1 MSRPPVALH
10 FKRTELR
17 RLLPHPSIV
26 TSEKPHAQVHPP
38 TAQTYPPSLPHARDD
53 ETRHLRPPLPDKRRL
68 ARPASRSSPSHPLR
82 RKHNLPTDHA
92 LIEVRCTQVEQG
104 SKNHEL
110 VPTPLIQHLSGQRQ
124 GVHKCISALAKVGL
138 IAKVKNAKYD
148 GYRLTYGGLDYLALN
163 THRKPQPQPSQNPT
177 TPNQPTIYSL
187 GNQIGVGKESD
198 IYITASPTNRQ
209 LVLKLHRL
217 GRISFRTVKAN
228 RDYLR
233 NRSTGSWMYLS
244 RLAAQKEYAVM
255 KVLYREKFPVPEP
268 VGWSRHTVVMEF
280 IDSFPLRMVDSI
292 PEPGKLYG
300 ELMELIVRFASRG
313 LIHGDFNEFNILIR
327 ETTNESTGKVRL
339 EPVVI
344 DFPQVVSTNHVNARM
359 YFDRDVECVRRYFE
373 RRFKYTSDEAGP
385 FFEDAVK
392 GADLERRLDVEVQA
406 SGYSKKVS
414 ELDRY
419 VEVVGGDAEVEEDAG
434 AVEEGVDEDGDEGAE
449 DVDQDA
455 EVEEDGELEQV
466 EGLPEG
472 GEEVLQGD
480 EAEVEARLGL
490 LSVEDD
496 LAVKPVGMKDYG
508 FVPLEMELPMHPEE
522 VKQKVRGKKKASGWA
537 I

>member
-1 MSRPPVALH
+1 MYFR
-10 FKRTELR
+10 
-17 RLLPHPSIV
+17 
-26 TSEKPHAQVHPP
+26 
-38 TAQTYPPSLPHARDD
+38 AR
-53 ETRHLRPPLPDKRRL
+53 E
-68 ARPASRSSPSHPLR
+68 
-82 RKHNLPTDHA
+82 
-92 LIEVRCTQVEQG
+92 
-104 SKNHEL
+104 
-110 VPTPLIQHLSGQRQ
+110 SGIDSQD
-124 GVHKCISALAKVGL
+124 
-138 IAKVKNAKYD
+138 D

-163 THRKPQPQPSQNPT
+163 THRKPQPQPTSPT
-177 TPNQPTIYSL
+177 TSNNTPNQPTIYSL

-255 KVLYREKFPVPEP
+255 KVLYREGFPVPEP

-280 IDSFPLRMVDSI
+280 IDSFPLRMVEGV

-300 ELMELIVRFASRG
+300 ELMELIVRFAQRG

-327 ETTNESTGKVRL
+327 ETTNELTGKVEL

-385 FFEDAVK
+385 FFEEAVK
-392 GADLERRLDVEVQA
+392 GADPERRLDVEVQA
-406 SGYSKKVS
+406 SGYGKKVS

-419 VEVVGGDAEVEEDAG
+419 VEVVGGDAEVEAEGGDAEGGG
-434 AVEEGVDEDGDEGAE
+434 AEEGAEEGVDEDGDGEDLEDERPEEVEEAPNDSE
-449 DVDQDA
+449 DVQQSAGTA
-455 EVEEDGELEQV
+455 EVEE
-466 EGLPEG
+466 
-472 GEEVLQGD
+472 
-480 EAEVEARLGL
+480 RLGAL
-490 LSVEDD
+490 TVEDD
-496 LAVKPVGMKDYG
+496 LAVKPVNLKDYG
-508 FVPLEMELPMHPEE
+508 LMPLDLELELPPHPEE

>member
-1 MSRPPVALH
+1 MKLDISAL
-10 FKRTELR
+10 RYL
-17 RLLPHPSIV
+17 
-26 TSEKPHAQVHPP
+26 TSEDWRVLQA
-38 TAQTYPPSLPHARDD
+38 
-53 ETRHLRPPLPDKRRL
+53 
-68 ARPASRSSPSHPLR
+68 
-82 RKHNLPTDHA
+82 
-92 LIEVRCTQVEQG
+92 VEQG

-124 GVHKCISALAKVGL
+124 VVHKCISALAKVGL

-163 THRKPQPQPSQNPT
+163 THRKPQPSPNQT
-177 TPNQPTIYSL
+177 TPQPTIYSL

-244 RLAAQKEYAVM
+244 RLAAQKEFAVM
-255 KVLYREKFPVPEP
+255 KVLWREGFPVPEP

-280 IDSFPLRMVDSI
+280 IDSFPLRMVESI

-300 ELMELIVRFASRG
+300 ELMELIVRFARRG

-327 ETTNESTGKVRL
+327 ETTDENTGKVTL
-339 EPVVI
+339 TPVVI

-385 FFEDAVK
+385 FFDEAVK
-392 GADLERRLDVEVQA
+392 GADPERRLDVEVQA
-406 SGYSKKVS
+406 SGYGKKVS

-419 VEVVGGDAEVEEDAG
+419 VEVVGGDGEGEGEALEEEDDDAEDSG
-434 AVEEGVDEDGDEGAE
+434 EELEDDRPEQDNEAPDEEEEVQQQDEDA
-449 DVDQDA
+449 A
-455 EVEEDGELEQV
+455 
-466 EGLPEG
+466 
-472 GEEVLQGD
+472 
-480 EAEVEARLGL
+480 VEARLDAL
-490 LSVEDD
+490 AVQDD
-496 LAVKPVGMKDYG
+496 LAVKSVGMKDYG
-508 FVPLEMELPMHPEE
+508 FVPLEMDLPQHPEE
-522 VKQKVRGKKKASGWA
+522 IAQKVRGKKKASGWA

>member
-1 MSRPPVALH
+1 MKLDISAL
-10 FKRTELR
+10 RYL
-17 RLLPHPSIV
+17 
-26 TSEKPHAQVHPP
+26 TSEDWRVLQA
-38 TAQTYPPSLPHARDD
+38 
-53 ETRHLRPPLPDKRRL
+53 
-68 ARPASRSSPSHPLR
+68 
-82 RKHNLPTDHA
+82 
-92 LIEVRCTQVEQG
+92 VEQG

-138 IAKVKNAKYD
+138 IAKVKNAKCEQSYPTTHYIKVLTDICIDD

-163 THRKPQPQPSQNPT
+163 THRKPQPTSPSAPNN

-244 RLAAQKEYAVM
+244 RLAAQKEFAVM
-255 KVLYREKFPVPEP
+255 KVLWREGFPVPEP

-280 IDSFPLRMVDSI
+280 IDSFPLRMVESV

-300 ELMELIVRFASRG
+300 ELMELIVRFAQRG

-327 ETTNESTGKVRL
+327 ETTDENTGKVTL
-339 EPVVI
+339 TPVVI

-385 FFEDAVK
+385 FFEEAVK
-392 GADLERRLDVEVQA
+392 GADPERRLDVEVQA
-406 SGYSKKVS
+406 SGYGKKVS

-419 VEVVGGDAEVEEDAG
+419 VEVVGGDGEGEGEALEEEDDAEEGADEDADEDEEAEVEVED
-434 AVEEGVDEDGDEGAE
+434 DEG
-449 DVDQDA
+449 
-455 EVEEDGELEQV
+455 LEQV
-466 EGLPEG
+466 EG
-472 GEEVLQGD
+472 GEEVQQQGE
-480 EAEVEARLGL
+480 EAEVETRLGS

-496 LAVKPVGMKDYG
+496 LAVKPVGLKDYG
-508 FVPLEMELPMHPEE
+508 FVPLDLELDLPPHPEE
-522 VKQKVRGKKKASGWA
+522 VKQKIRGKKKASGWA